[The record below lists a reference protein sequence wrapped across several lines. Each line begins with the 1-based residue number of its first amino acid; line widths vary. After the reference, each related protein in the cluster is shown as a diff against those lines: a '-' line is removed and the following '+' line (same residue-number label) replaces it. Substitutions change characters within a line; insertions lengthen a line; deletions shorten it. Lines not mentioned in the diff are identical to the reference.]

1 MNGKGMNI
9 LRTVKRSLLATKGM
23 GLFPRV
29 ANSAWRRQRLLI
41 LCYHGISTGEEHAYH
56 PEMFLPPQTFARR
69 MEILKQLNCNVLAF
83 SEALRLLKA
92 GTLPPRSVSITFD
105 DGWAD
110 FVNAYSILRKYGF
123 PATVYLTTY
132 YCLFNRP
139 IFRFA
144 LGYMMWKRQGQV
156 IDASA
161 VSWLPPQLDLRTP
174 AARTALVLHID
185 EHARKHALTGKQ
197 KDDLAAEFA
206 ALIGFDYGVFA
217 RERLLH
223 LMTAAEVSEMS
234 RGGVDFQLH
243 THRHRTPLDRERF
256 IAEIEENRRLI
267 QQMTNG
273 TEGHVHFCYP
283 SGAHRPDF
291 LAWLSEAGVRSA
303 TTCIPG
309 FSGRNSN
316 LLLLPR
322 LLDQY
327 SLSDNEFEAWVTGFA
342 GLMPRRRM
350 IAPDVAPE

>member
-1 MNGKGMNI
+1 MNI
-9 LRTVKRSLLATKGM
+9 LRAFKRSFLATKGM
-23 GLFPRV
+23 GLFPLV
-29 ANSAWRRQRLLI
+29 ANSTWRGQRLLI
-41 LCYHGISTGEEHAYH
+41 LCYHGISTGDEHAYR
-56 PEMFLPPQTFARR
+56 PEMFLPPEIFARR
-69 MEILKQLNCNVLAF
+69 MEILKQLNCNVLALA
-83 SEALRLLKA
+83 EGLRLLEA
-92 GTLPPRSVSITFD
+92 GKLPPRSVTITFD

-123 PATVYLTTY
+123 PVTVYLTTY

-144 LGYMMWKRQGQV
+144 LGYMMWKRREQ
-156 IDASA
+156 IIHTCSA
-161 VSWLPPQLDLRTP
+161 RWLPPQLDLRTP
-174 AARTALVLHID
+174 AARAALVSHID
-185 EHARKHALTGKQ
+185 EHARKHNLTGKQ
-197 KDDLAAEFA
+197 KDDLAGEFA
-206 ALIGFDYGVFA
+206 AVIGFDYGVFA

-234 RGGVDFQLH
+234 RGGIDFQLH

-256 IAEIEENRRLI
+256 IAEIEQNRRLVDEI
-267 QQMTNG
+267 TDG
-273 TEGHVHFCYP
+273 CGGRVHFCYP

-303 TTCIPG
+303 TTCIHG
-309 FSGRNSN
+309 FSSRNSN
-316 LLLLPR
+316 PLLLPR

-327 SLSDNEFEAWVTGFA
+327 SLSDDEFEAWVTGFA

>member
-1 MNGKGMNI
+1 
-9 LRTVKRSLLATKGM
+9 M
-23 GLFPRV
+23 GLFPLV

-41 LCYHGISTGEEHAYH
+41 LCYHGISMGDEHAYDR
-56 PEMFLPPQTFARR
+56 EMFLPPETFARR
-69 MEILKQLNCNVLAF
+69 MEILKELNCNVLALAEGLQLL
-83 SEALRLLKA
+83 EAGK
-92 GTLPPRSVSITFD
+92 LPHRSVSITFD

-144 LGYMMWKRQGQV
+144 LGYMMWKRREQ
-156 IDASA
+156 IIETCSPP
-161 VSWLPPQLDLRTP
+161 WLPPQLDLRTP
-174 AARTALVLHID
+174 AARTALVRHID
-185 EHARKHALTGKQ
+185 EHARKHDLTGEQ
-197 KDDLAAEFA
+197 KDDLAGEFA
-206 ALIGFDYGVFA
+206 AVIGFDYGFFE
-217 RERLLH
+217 RERLLL
-223 LMTAAEVSEMS
+223 LMNDAEVSEMS
-234 RGGVDFQLH
+234 RGGIDFQLH

-256 IAEIEENRRLI
+256 IAEIEQNRRLI
-267 QQMTNG
+267 DEITDG
-273 TEGHVHFCYP
+273 CGGRVHFCYP
-283 SGAHRPDF
+283 SGANRPDF

-303 TTCIPG
+303 TTCVHG
-309 FSGRNSN
+309 FSSRNSN
-316 LLLLPR
+316 PLLLPR